1 GVMGGKDS
9 EISDATTTV
18 LLESAQFDPAS
29 IRSTA
34 RALAMSTDASYR
46 FERGVDPVGVEWASR
61 RCAHLIAKLCGG
73 QVAPGVVDVWA
84 APWRPRKVTLRV
96 SRMNQLLGME
106 IGPGRAVDVL
116 RNLGVPARRA
126 GEDLIETEP
135 PSFRPDIER
144 EVDLIEE
151 VARIEGLDKVPE
163 TTTLRVT
170 AGRKSA
176 AERAFDLAAAVLV
189 GAGHS
194 EVLTISF
201 QDEASSR
208 MASPWTNAA
217 PLTFNNVVRREEN
230 RLRVSLLAEM
240 LRVRRLNASRG
251 ADDVRIF
258 EISKVYLPRPSE
270 KLPEERAVLALLRDD
285 DILSVKGLVE
295 ALLGALR
302 VTAKVEWRRLQDGF
316 FDPAMAAEALL
327 DGRRLAVIG
336 QVSAQAAAAFD
347 LKRRPFAAEVDFD
360 LLTSAACFDARHA
373 PLPAFPAS
381 ERDLAVIVDEAV
393 AWADIEA
400 TVRGQKTPVLE
411 SVRFFDI
418 YRGKQIAQGKKSV
431 AFRMVFRAPDRTLT
445 GEEVDGHCQAIVK
458 ALAAGLKAE
467 LRA

>member
-1 GVMGGKDS
+1 
-9 EISDATTTV
+9 
-18 LLESAQFDPAS
+18 
-29 IRSTA
+29 
-34 RALAMSTDASYR
+34 
-46 FERGVDPVGVEWASR
+46 
-61 RCAHLIAKLCGG
+61 
-73 QVAPGVVDVWA
+73 
-84 APWRPRKVTLRV
+84 
-96 SRMNQLLGME
+96 
-106 IGPGRAVDVL
+106 
-116 RNLGVPARRA
+116 
-126 GEDLIETEP
+126 
-135 PSFRPDIER
+135 
-144 EVDLIEE
+144 
-151 VARIEGLDKVPE
+151 
-163 TTTLRVT
+163 
-170 AGRKSA
+170 
-176 AERAFDLAAAVLV
+176 
-189 GAGHS
+189 
-194 EVLTISF
+194 
-201 QDEASSR
+201 
-208 MASPWTNAA
+208 
-217 PLTFNNVVRREEN
+217 
-230 RLRVSLLAEM
+230 
-240 LRVRRLNASRG
+240 VRRLNASRG